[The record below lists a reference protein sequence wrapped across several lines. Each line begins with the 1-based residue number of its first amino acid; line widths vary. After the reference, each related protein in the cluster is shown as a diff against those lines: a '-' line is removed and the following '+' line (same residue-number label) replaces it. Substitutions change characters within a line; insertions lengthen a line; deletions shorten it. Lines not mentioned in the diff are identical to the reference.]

1 MINKS
6 FKYRMY
12 PTSSQEVLL
21 SKTFGCVRV
30 IWNACVESFNSYD
43 KGLNPSPKI
52 PCKSDLISNKPW
64 LNEVSA
70 ATLQQKQRDFIEFS
84 KQYFNKS
91 RKKKINRPRFKSK
104 DDHQSFRL
112 PAQKFKL
119 KDDKIRLEKIGYIKI
134 VTDRTIPKNSRII
147 SCTVSKDKSG
157 RYFASIVV
165 EKEQVYKQKTGKSVG
180 VDLGIK
186 TLVALSDGAT
196 ISNPHF
202 LHKNQVKLVR
212 MQQHMSRKQ
221 KGSNRRRKC
230 KLKIA
235 ELHRKIS
242 DKRSFYM
249 HNLTTMLVSNYD
261 IICIEDLNTSG
272 MLKNHNL
279 ASSISD
285 ASFSM
290 FRSQLE
296 YKCDWYGKKLVVI
309 DRFYPSSKTCSYCG
323 WKNDDLKL
331 SDRVFKCENCGI
343 ELDRDLNAAI
353 NIQRVGVDILSNRTQ
368 SSEVT
373 SCGEAFRTT

>member
-1 MINKS
+1 M
-6 FKYRMY
+6 
-12 PTSSQEVLL
+12 
-21 SKTFGCVRV
+21 RV

-165 EKEQVYKQKTGKSVG
+165 ETEQVYKQKTGKSVG

-261 IICIEDLNTSG
+261 IICIEDLN
-272 MLKNHNL
+272 N
-279 ASSISD
+279 
-285 ASFSM
+285 
-290 FRSQLE
+290 
-296 YKCDWYGKKLVVI
+296 V
-309 DRFYPSSKTCSYCG
+309 P
-323 WKNDDLKL
+323 
-331 SDRVFKCENCGI
+331 
-343 ELDRDLNAAI
+343 
-353 NIQRVGVDILSNRTQ
+353 
-368 SSEVT
+368 
-373 SCGEAFRTT
+373 

>member
-1 MINKS
+1 MINKA
-6 FKYRMY
+6 FKYRIY
-12 PTSSQEVLL
+12 PTKSQEEFI
-21 SKTFGCVRV
+21 SRTFGCVRV

-43 KGLNPSPKI
+43 KETNPDPKI
-52 PCKSDLISNKPW
+52 PGKSDLVEEKPW

-84 KQYFNKS
+84 KQYFNKN
-91 RKKKINRPRFKSK
+91 RKKKINKPRFKSK

-119 KDDKIRLEKIGYIKI
+119 KDDKIRLEKIGYVKI
-134 VTDRTIPKNSRII
+134 IIDRTIPENSRFI

-157 RYFASIVV
+157 RYFASIVI
-165 EKEQVYKQKTGKSVG
+165 ETEQTYKQKTGKLVG
-180 VDLGIK
+180 VDLGVK
-186 TLVALSDGAT
+186 TLATLSDGTT

-202 LHKNQVKLVR
+202 LRENQAKLAR
-212 MQQHMSRKQ
+212 MQKYLSRKQ

-230 KLKIA
+230 KLKVA
-235 ELHRKIS
+235 RLYRKIS

-261 IICIEDLNTSG
+261 VICVEDLNTSG

-279 ASSISD
+279 AGSISD

-296 YKCDWYGKKLVVI
+296 YKCSWYRKDLVII
-309 DRFYPSSKTCSYCG
+309 DRFYPSSKTCFYCG
-323 WKNDDLKL
+323 WKNENLKL
-331 SDRVFKCENCGI
+331 SDRIFKCSNCGS

-353 NIQRVGVDILSNRTQ
+353 NIKRVGVDILSNRTQ

-373 SCGEAFRTT
+373 SCGEAFRMK